1 MDTGYRLSAFGFRLS
16 VLALVIGMFLF
27 TSASAQVLEEAP
39 ADSRVTFGPPD
50 TIRIRIGAEV
60 TANHGAA
67 RNISVLIAAPLVCP
81 EQDVKIISEDF
92 SSNIGQVDYRPLT
105 GGEIKQMVITI
116 PRLAAGATATATV
129 TFEVATRPILPPEKT
144 DDLVIPKR
152 VPRSVRPY
160 TGGSPYIET
169 KHQKIRSLAKEIL
182 EKVDATATDWQRVE
196 AIYDYVLDHVKY
208 VEGPD
213 KGALETLRDGQADCQ
228 GRSMLIIALCRAS
241 KVPARMVWVDGHAYA
256 EFYLEDA
263 EGHGYWFPCESAGT
277 RAFGEMPLAR
287 TILQKGDNIRVPE
300 RPTERLRYASD
311 YMIGLPIG
319 NAGRPHVKFIRE
331 PATD

>member
-1 MDTGYRLSAFGFRLS
+1 LASA
-16 VLALVIGMFLF
+16 I
-27 TSASAQVLEEAP
+27 SAVAQVLDEAP
-39 ADSRVTFGPPD
+39 ASARVQLGPPD
-50 TIRIRIGAEV
+50 TVRIRIGAEV

-67 RNISVLIAAPLVCP
+67 RNISVLIAAPLDCP
-81 EQDVKIISEDF
+81 EQEVKIISEDL
-92 SSNIGQVDYRPLT
+92 SSNIGQVDYRPLRGT
-105 GGEIKQMVITI
+105 EVKQMVITI
-116 PRLAAGATATATV
+116 PRLAAGASATATV

-144 DDLVIPKR
+144 DDLVIPKKI
-152 VPRSVRPY
+152 PRNVRPY

-169 KHQKIRSLAKEIL
+169 KHQKIRALAKEIL
-182 EKVDATATDWQRVE
+182 ETVDTTATDWQRVE
-196 AIYDYVLDHVKY
+196 AIYDYVLEHVKY

-213 KGALETLRDGQADCQ
+213 KGALDALRDAQADCQ
-228 GRSMLIIALCRAS
+228 GRSMLFIALCRAS
-241 KVPARMVWVDGHAYA
+241 KVPARMVWVEGHAYA

-287 TILQKGDNIRVPE
+287 TILQKGDNIRFPE
-300 RPTERLRYASD
+300 QPTERRRYASD

-331 PATD
+331 PVTD